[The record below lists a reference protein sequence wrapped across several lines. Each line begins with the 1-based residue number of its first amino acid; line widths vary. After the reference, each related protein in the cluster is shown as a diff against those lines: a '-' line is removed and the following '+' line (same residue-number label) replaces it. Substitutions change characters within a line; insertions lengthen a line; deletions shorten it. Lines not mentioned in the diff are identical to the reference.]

1 MYGTIMRARVKD
13 GRKAEYERTMKE
25 MVPSAEE
32 YGRGLHSIEVAWEDN
47 DPQRI
52 VMIIHFRD
60 RESYIANAN
69 RPDTDTDYRRQLEF
83 LDGEPEWID
92 VSFAEYVVK
101 LLSESVA
108 LFCALA
114 DQLSNAARLRT
125 RARRPLP

>member
-69 RPDTDTDYRRQLEF
+69 RPETDTDYRRQLEF

-92 VSFAEYVVK
+92 VSFAEYVGK
-101 LLSESVA
+101 PLSES
-108 LFCALA
+108 
-114 DQLSNAARLRT
+114 AAQVS
-125 RARRPLP
+125 A

>member
-69 RPDTDTDYRRQLEF
+69 RPETDTDYRRQLEF
-83 LDGEPEWID
+83 LDGEPACSSRSPSSRGSTS
-92 VSFAEYVVK
+92 VSFAPWP
-101 LLSESVA
+101 A
-108 LFCALA
+108 P
-114 DQLSNAARLRT
+114 RT
-125 RARRPLP
+125 RSSTPRAGRW